1 MTGPKSQKT
10 LAELIQVLDD
20 GTTLYDILRG
30 YAFFKHESSRH
41 NEKAKRRR
49 AKAKEKKA
57 ETPDV
62 SDQPPASGGQ
72 TD

>member
-1 MTGPKSQKT
+1 MPGPKSKKT
-10 LAELIQVLDD
+10 LAELPQLLDD